1 MVLEKVERYCNCK
14 RVQVSGEP
22 VMMVE
27 PKKESVIEQPKKEDQ
42 KSVLEGEVSVGE
54 ALTNEQPKKEDQK
67 NVLEGE
73 ISMGEALTSEQS
85 PRSTAGSGDSCS
97 GINIPVVPGKSIITP
112 PNVRNLDD
120 DWYSFRDF
128 LNQRMRP
135 LTLSG
140 CTANDAID
148 FLYMRQTA
156 GNAEALVGRL
166 SAACEAYGIT
176 PKENPFRSLAVISY
190 LKGTRG
196 ITREEDCISVFACND
211 NLDED
216 GTHLIEAIMKELH
229 AQGVTPLTYN
239 LSWREN
245 LDGEMLYR
253 ASVAIMVV
261 SNSSA
266 YSSQSLDHLVAIME
280 HWKAKHLVIIPVY
293 FKITPS
299 DICRL
304 EGRFEQVLPSYSDS
318 VQVERIQKWKA
329 ALTELASID
338 GHQWSK
344 G

>member
-1 MVLEKVERYCNCK
+1 
-14 RVQVSGEP
+14 
-22 VMMVE
+22 
-27 PKKESVIEQPKKEDQ
+27 
-42 KSVLEGEVSVGE
+42 
-54 ALTNEQPKKEDQK
+54 
-67 NVLEGE
+67 
-73 ISMGEALTSEQS
+73 
-85 PRSTAGSGDSCS
+85 
-97 GINIPVVPGKSIITP
+97 
-112 PNVRNLDD
+112 
-120 DWYSFRDF
+120 
-128 LNQRMRP
+128 MRP